1 MNKTFPVM
9 AVVIVVLVVAI
20 VLVYYP
26 NIIPKTTT
34 SSSTTAVPIAMT
46 DPAETP
52 ANTTSLFIS
61 YLSFKV
67 TYADS
72 NGSTGIVSI
81 NSSGSINLLSLVNS
95 SKVLASADLPLSSTI
110 KSIQFAVASANITIN
125 GTTYSVRVPSPI
137 ITVTV
142 PKGFNKINGSS
153 ALILDFTPAVVTVY
167 TSNSTEYVLV
177 PSLLALSSTG
187 LTNRAVGSE
196 EHVPTNINRSLFSER
211 PNITITSASLQQVG
225 NITKIS
231 VTVKDN
237 SNEAVLLQHLR
248 LKMIN
253 GFKLSTFNFSAN
265 VSNNTIS
272 SIKEHKAELQNEVS
286 AIKSNMSSII
296 DNLNKSLLSNLSSIN
311 ASLRLGGYNL
321 SGGDQTIENRFDDI
335 KTRVNSQLNT
345 VENQMEQ
352 NIVANENRVN
362 ILSRIAEDRSIN
374 FFISSNATL
383 FLPFSGFTLFNM
395 PVNVS
400 HAQVERINSTDV
412 NVSYDNSGISNTVRE
427 NSDFALPV
435 NFGYNLSAGNS
446 VTLNFSA
453 EINLGEGLLALEL
466 VPGTQYDLYLQ
477 GTNGARA
484 SYSVNATS

>member
-1 MNKTFPVM
+1 
-9 AVVIVVLVVAI
+9 
-20 VLVYYP
+20 
-26 NIIPKTTT
+26 
-34 SSSTTAVPIAMT
+34 
-46 DPAETP
+46 
-52 ANTTSLFIS
+52 
-61 YLSFKV
+61 
-67 TYADS
+67 
-72 NGSTGIVSI
+72 
-81 NSSGSINLLSLVNS
+81 
-95 SKVLASADLPLSSTI
+95 
-110 KSIQFAVASANITIN
+110 
-125 GTTYSVRVPSPI
+125 
-137 ITVTV
+137 V

-321 SGGDQTIENRFDDI
+321 SGGDRTIENRFDDI

-345 VENQMEQ
+345 VEKQMEQ